1 MNRRFGYK
9 KSAIIDISMTAK
21 NYFLS
26 RRSSISNKF
35 NFVLVPLKTISKFY
49 LQYYKFPNI
58 SIFLIAKECMFP
70 QPNRNIIYWNFSLKW
85 IQLIVIRTFTKPRHR
100 RHEPKK
106 RRKMPAIPKKRN
118 KRLKSFSLL
127 NIAEIVVYLNL
138 MCRRPGLFG
147 TKK

>member
-58 SIFLIAKECMFP
+58 SIFLIAKECMCF
-70 QPNRNIIYWNFSLKW
+70 PNRIGASFTGVVHAQSMFDFFISFPYRVFAISGGTTRGNAWDDVSLP
-85 IQLIVIRTFTKPRHR
+85 QT
-100 RHEPKK
+100 
-106 RRKMPAIPKKRN
+106 
-118 KRLKSFSLL
+118 
-127 NIAEIVVYLNL
+127 
-138 MCRRPGLFG
+138 
-147 TKK
+147 